1 MWRAGIEE
9 GSGRGKRQEQGE
21 SNVWIAR
28 DTPLCMSGTVV
39 NANGGRDGTG
49 KAECWAEQGCFG
61 EGRPRLGS
69 HSSLALALLKA
80 SREAQLQLTMMAADC
95 VGYVP

>member
-1 MWRAGIEE
+1 MDMVVGMGWEWRSAG
-9 GSGRGKRQEQGE
+9 Q
-21 SNVWIAR
+21 
-28 DTPLCMSGTVV
+28 M
-39 NANGGRDGTG
+39 
-49 KAECWAEQGCFG
+49 QGCFG

-95 VGYVP
+95 VGYVPYLQYTKEQ